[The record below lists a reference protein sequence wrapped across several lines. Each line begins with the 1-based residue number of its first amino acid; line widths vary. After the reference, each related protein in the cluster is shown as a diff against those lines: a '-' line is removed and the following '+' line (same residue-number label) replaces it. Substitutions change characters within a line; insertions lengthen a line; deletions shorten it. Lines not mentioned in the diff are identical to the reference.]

1 MRIGSHLDQIAI
13 YSWKK
18 EKVFQ
23 GFKQIKFTTNRI
35 DKSKLAKTA
44 ERDANT
50 RELSRR
56 GGGDSPLKKGARKD
70 SRTEKASSVF
80 CNSSVCMCH
89 FNAADSESGGDQCS
103 EFNSASSAS
112 SRSSS
117 STSSSD
123 TFEVLETFEP
133 SSEPPSLRL
142 QQGLR
147 KDGIRTSHA
156 TARTAKLTVPLSNV
170 LSISE

>member
-123 TFEVLETFEP
+123 TFE
-133 SSEPPSLRL
+133 SNEPPSLRL

>member
-89 FNAADSESGGDQCS
+89 FNAVDSESGGDQCS

-123 TFEVLETFEP
+123 TFEVLETFETIEP
-133 SSEPPSLRL
+133 TTESS
-142 QQGLR
+142 
-147 KDGIRTSHA
+147 I
-156 TARTAKLTVPLSNV
+156 TARTAKRRHPHQSRY
-170 LSISE
+170 SENCEINSGAV